1 MISFSPELI
10 FLRMKIRPPAMSR
23 NKEKIRVPPISPN
36 GRSLQRYA
44 KPKRKLRELRLSI
57 NGRRFKEP
65 KPKIN
70 VAYNVSQLHAGRDF
84 NYRNSCKKL
93 HFKYLLS
100 CQRSAE
106 TRLAGSL
113 LLGTGI
119 FYYFVSQLFIK
130 NNNSTK
136 SIQ

>member
-1 MISFSPELI
+1 MIFFSPELI

-36 GRSLQRYA
+36 GRSLQHHA

-70 VAYNVSQLHAGRDF
+70 VAYNVGSYTQAGISTAELHARRCISLYYFPVNEAPKPDLRVGAV
-84 NYRNSCKKL
+84 KP
-93 HFKYLLS
+93 
-100 CQRSAE
+100 
-106 TRLAGSL
+106 SL
-113 LLGTGI
+113 LFT
-119 FYYFVSQLFIK
+119 V
-130 NNNSTK
+130 
-136 SIQ
+136 